1 MFFHDNELQYE
12 VEVEEPD
19 PYFAKMLQEGV
30 GGIEGEMR
38 VALQYMFQAF
48 GTPKDKAKYRN
59 LLMETAAEELG
70 HVEMYATAITKN
82 LQGAPKRAKLEVKQ
96 DSPIIAA
103 MMEGGQPR
111 QALSS
116 GLHGLATDA
125 NGVPFNGN
133 YIIASGN
140 LAADMYANISA
151 EATGRLL
158 AVRLYEMTDDPGMK
172 DMLSYLIARDT
183 MHQNQWHA
191 VLEELG
197 ETLPVPASFP
207 QEKENQDF
215 NYEFMSTFREER
227 EDPDERWTQ
236 GTSIDGEGEFSYGF
250 QPGGGTPAVEK
261 AIKEM
266 YNEASEAGGAHGDMS
281 IDDQSVDEDSSDD

>member
-1 MFFHDNELQYE
+1 MFYHDNELQYE

-19 PYFAKMLQEGV
+19 PYYAKMLQEGI

-48 GTPKDKAKYRN
+48 GMPKGKQEYRN

-70 HVEMYATAITKN
+70 HIEMYATAIAKN
-82 LQGAPKRAKLEVKQ
+82 LEGAPDHERNEVAG
-96 DSPIIAA
+96 DSPIISA

-111 QALSS
+111 QALSA
-116 GLHGLATDA
+116 GLRGLAADA

-140 LAADMYANISA
+140 LAADMYANIAA

-158 AVRLYEMTDDPGMK
+158 ATRLYSITDDQGMQ

-191 VLEELG
+191 VLEDLG

-207 QEKENQDF
+207 QEKENQEYS
-215 NYEFMSTFREER
+215 YEFMSTYREER
-227 EDPDERWTQ
+227 ENPQERWTQ
-236 GTSIDGEGEFSYGF
+236 GTSIDGEGEFSFGY
-250 QPGGGTPAVEK
+250 QPGGGNPQLEET
-261 AIKEM
+261 IKQM
-266 YNEASEAGGAHGDMS
+266 YNEANEAGGSHGDSS
-281 IDDQSVDEDSSDD
+281 IDDTSTDQ

>member
-1 MFFHDNELQYE
+1 MFYHDNELQYE

-19 PYFAKMLQEGV
+19 PQFAKMLQEGI

-48 GTPKDKAKYRN
+48 GTPKSKAKYRN
-59 LLMETAAEELG
+59 MLMSTAMEEFG
-70 HVEMYATAITKN
+70 HIEMYATAISKN
-82 LQGAPKRAKLEVKQ
+82 LEGAPQ
-96 DSPIIAA
+96 SIIDEIADGNPLISM
-103 MMEGGQPR
+103 MMESGQPR
-111 QALSS
+111 QALSA

-133 YIIASGN
+133 YVIASGN
-140 LAADMYANISA
+140 LAADMYANIAA

-158 AVRLYEMTDDPGMK
+158 ATRLYEMTDDEGMK
-172 DMLSYLIARDT
+172 DMLAYLIARDT

-207 QEKENQDF
+207 QEKEHEEYSYQ
-215 NYEFMSTFREER
+215 FMSTFREQR
-227 EDPDERWTQ
+227 EDPQERWTQ

-250 QPGGGTPAVEK
+250 QPGGGTAIVEEV
-261 AIKEM
+261 IEEM
-266 YNEASEAGGAHGDMS
+266 HNEATKAGGANDDES
-281 IDDQSVDEDSSDD
+281 IDDQSESS

>member
-1 MFFHDNELQYE
+1 MFYHDNELQYE

-19 PYFAKMLQEGV
+19 PYYAKMLQEGI

-48 GTPKDKAKYRN
+48 GMPKGKAKYKDM
-59 LLMETAAEELG
+59 LMSTAMEEFG

-82 LQGAPKRAKLEVKQ
+82 LQGAPQHVKEEVAD
-96 DSPIIAA
+96 DSPVISM

-111 QALSS
+111 QALSA

-133 YIIASGN
+133 YVIASGN
-140 LAADMYANISA
+140 LAADMYANIAA

-158 AVRLYEMTDDPGMK
+158 AVRLYEMTDDQGMK

-191 VLEELG
+191 VLEDLG
-197 ETLPVPASFP
+197 ETLPVPSSFP
-207 QEKENQDF
+207 QEKENQDY
-215 NYEFMSTFREER
+215 NYEFMSTFREQR
-227 EDPDERWTQ
+227 EDPQERWTQ

-250 QPGGGTPAVEK
+250 QPGDGTGLVEE
-261 AIKEM
+261 AIAEM
-266 YNEASEAGGAHGDMS
+266 HNKTGSERDAS
-281 IDDQSVDEDSSDD
+281 IDDETESDD

>member
-1 MFFHDNELQYE
+1 MFYHDNELQYE

-19 PYFAKMLQEGV
+19 PYYAKMLQEGI

-48 GTPKDKAKYRN
+48 GTPKSQAKYRD
-59 LLMETAAEELG
+59 LLMETAMEEFG

-82 LQGAPKRAKLEVKQ
+82 LQGAPQ
-96 DSPIIAA
+96 SIIDEITGDDPLISM

-111 QALSS
+111 QALSA

-125 NGVPFNGN
+125 NGVPFDGN

-140 LAADMYANISA
+140 LAADMYANIAA

-158 AVRLYEMTDDPGMK
+158 ACRLYEMTDDEGMK

-191 VLEELG
+191 VLEDLG

-207 QEKENQDF
+207 QEKENQEF
-215 NYEFMSTFREER
+215 NYQFMSTFREER
-227 EDPDERWTQ
+227 EDPGERWTQ
-236 GTSIDGEGEFSYGF
+236 GTSIDGKGEFSYGF
-250 QPGGGTPAVEK
+250 QPGGGTGVVEE
-261 AIKEM
+261 AIEEM
-266 YNEASEAGGAHGDMS
+266 YNHASGGSGDAS
-281 IDDQSVDEDSSDD
+281 IDDESTGSE

>member
-1 MFFHDNELQYE
+1 MFFHDNELQYD

-19 PYFAKMLQEGV
+19 PYFAKMLQEAV

-48 GTPKDKAKYRN
+48 GTPKDQAKYRN
-59 LLMETAAEELG
+59 LLMETAAEE
-70 HVEMYATAITKN
+70 
-82 LQGAPKRAKLEVKQ
+82 RREVAEGN
-96 DSPIIAA
+96 PVIAA

-111 QALSS
+111 QALSA

-125 NGVPFNGN
+125 NGVPFDGS
-133 YIIASGN
+133 YIVASGN
-140 LAADMYANISA
+140 LAADMYANIAA

-158 AVRLYEMTDDPGMK
+158 AVRLYELTDDPGMK

-207 QEKENQDF
+207 QEKENGDYSYQ
-215 NYEFMSTFREER
+215 FMSTFREQR
-227 EDPDERWTQ
+227 EDPGERWTE

-261 AIKEM
+261 AIAEM
-266 YNEASEAGGAHGDMS
+266 YNEATEAGGAHGDTS
-281 IDDQSVDEDSSDD
+281 IDDERVDPDSDVD